1 MASFRKTVSW
11 LLFPLTVWY
20 GVVVWVRNVLF
31 DIGLLRQRSFKATTI
46 SVGNLACGGTG
57 KTPHVEYLLRL
68 LANDYRTALVSR
80 GYLRHSKGL
89 VVNDGSN
96 DAALL
101 GDEPAMIASKFP
113 NVTVAVSEKRAV
125 AIDYLES
132 QPEPAQLII
141 LDDAY
146 QHRYVKPHL
155 NILLTDYNHLY
166 SKDHVLPFGDLR
178 EFRSGRRRANIIIVT
193 KCPEKL
199 GSIERRDVLHSLK
212 KYPYQKVF
220 FSSVRYGDL
229 VSLTKGQQAKL
240 SDYSHVLLV
249 AGIAN
254 PTPML
259 RYLRKSCKVT
269 PMFFPDHHNF
279 TSADIERI
287 VSKYNSLTGARRVI
301 VTTEK
306 DAARLSGQTALEQLP
321 VFALPI
327 EVVVT
332 SKENYDFD
340 DTIRSFVAENS
351 HFQVCL

>member
-31 DIGLLRQRSFKATTI
+31 DIGLLRQRSCKATTI
-46 SVGNLACGGTG
+46 AVGNLACGGTG

-340 DTIRSFVAENS
+340 DTIRSVVAENS